1 MNVDASDFD
10 AMLEKTT
17 GKDSGKGKAKA
28 TDNAMD
34 VDMEA
39 DEEDRVAKVQAER
52 LRDLA
57 KKVEEFVEGEGDV
70 EGARFAE

>member
-10 AMLEKTT
+10 AMLEKAT